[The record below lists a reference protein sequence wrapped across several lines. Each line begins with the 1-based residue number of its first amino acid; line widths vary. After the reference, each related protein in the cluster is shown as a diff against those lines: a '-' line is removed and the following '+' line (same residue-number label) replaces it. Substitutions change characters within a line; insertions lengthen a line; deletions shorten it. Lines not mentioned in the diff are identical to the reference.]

1 MPITVT
7 LDNADITSIDLAT
20 IREIEWKRD
29 LIGKLC
35 ELTDKNCEK
44 EIQWTNDLREKVG
57 LKRI

>member
-1 MPITVT
+1 MAVTVT
-7 LDNADITSIDLAT
+7 LNNADIMSIDLAT
-20 IREIEWKRD
+20 TREIKWKRD

-44 EIQWTNDLREKVG
+44 EIQWTNDLREKIG